1 MHSPEYIKLKNTASY
16 PSEVV
21 IGLFSTSENNPK
33 MALSIFSDLD
43 TPLWRIE
50 VFLIS
55 IYKKW
60 ILTKFLETN
69 CEK

>member
-1 MHSPEYIKLKNTASY
+1 
-16 PSEVV
+16 
-21 IGLFSTSENNPK
+21 

-43 TPLWRIE
+43 TPLWRID

-55 IYKKW
+55 IYKKL
-60 ILTKFLETN
+60 ILTKFLQTN

>member
-1 MHSPEYIKLKNTASY
+1 
-16 PSEVV
+16 
-21 IGLFSTSENNPK
+21 

-60 ILTKFLETN
+60 ILTKFLQTN

>member
-1 MHSPEYIKLKNTASY
+1 M
-16 PSEVV
+16 
-21 IGLFSTSENNPK
+21 IGLFSSSENNPK

-55 IYKKW
+55 IYKKMDTDK
-60 ILTKFLETN
+60 IPADEL
-69 CEK
+69 

>member
-1 MHSPEYIKLKNTASY
+1 M
-16 PSEVV
+16 
-21 IGLFSTSENNPK
+21 IGLFSSSENNPK

-55 IYKKW
+55 IYKKL
-60 ILTKFLETN
+60 ILTKFLQTN